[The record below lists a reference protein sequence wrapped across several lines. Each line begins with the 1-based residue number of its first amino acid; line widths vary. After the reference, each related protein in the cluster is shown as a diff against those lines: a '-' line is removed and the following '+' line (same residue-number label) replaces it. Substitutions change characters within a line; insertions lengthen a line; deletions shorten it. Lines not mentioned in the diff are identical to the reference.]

1 MTGAGA
7 EWPGDGLDVT
17 GADFGLWVRG
27 VDYMAGWR
35 EARDAADQLNLAFL
49 GAEFEPS
56 ELRAV
61 AATNDDGR
69 GVVRLVG
76 LPDAVVRL
84 AGLLQR
90 LADGEGGA
98 A

>member
-1 MTGAGA
+1 MGA
-7 EWPGDGLDVT
+7 EWHGDGLDVA
-17 GADFGLWVRG
+17 GAEFGLWVRD

-35 EARDAADQLNLAFL
+35 EAREAADQLNLAFL

-61 AATNDDGR
+61 AATAEDGR
-69 GVVRLVG
+69 GLVRLVG
-76 LPDAVVRL
+76 TPGAVIRL
-84 AGLLQR
+84 ALLLEER
-90 LADGEGGA
+90 AEGSGGA